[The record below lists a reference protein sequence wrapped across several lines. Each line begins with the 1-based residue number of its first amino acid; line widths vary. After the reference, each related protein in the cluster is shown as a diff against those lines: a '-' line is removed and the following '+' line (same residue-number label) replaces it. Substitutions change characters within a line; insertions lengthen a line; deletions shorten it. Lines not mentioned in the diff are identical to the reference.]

1 MDKILSEWPPEDKE
15 KNTEQDDPSVWRMD
29 GIDVEVG
36 MSYSDNDRVFYLE
49 MLTDFAD
56 NIEAKAGIIE
66 RAAKERDL
74 ATYIMQVHSLKSG
87 ARYLGALAFA
97 DMAQSLETDARKA
110 DWDAVDRRMP
120 EFLFSYRKLYQ
131 SIAPYRIEKT
141 YAAKKKRFDREAV
154 LLLLA
159 KLSECMEQY
168 DMDAGGEI
176 VRTLAEYDV
185 EGVWSDCRDRIT
197 RAADRFDYNVCK
209 EEALSWKQAL
219 EKEL

>member
-1 MDKILSEWPPEDKE
+1 
-15 KNTEQDDPSVWRMD
+15 MD
-29 GIDVEVG
+29 GIDVEAG
-36 MSYSDNDRVFYLE
+36 MSYSDNDRAFYLE

-56 NIEAKAGIIE
+56 NIEEKAGILE
-66 RAAKERDL
+66 RAAKERDID
-74 ATYIMQVHSLKSG
+74 TYIMQVHSLKSA
-87 ARYLGALAFA
+87 ARYLGALAVA
-97 DMAQSLETDARKA
+97 DMAQSLEADAGKA
-110 DWDAVDRRMP
+110 DWEAVDRRMP

-141 YAAKKKRFDREAV
+141 YAGKKKSFDREAV
-154 LLLLA
+154 LSLLA
-159 KLSECMEQY
+159 KLSECMEKY

-185 EGVWSDCRDRIT
+185 EGAWIDCRDRIT